1 MPRINK
7 AANTLIIVFNPY
19 YSKTNSYMGNSLLV
33 TGKHRVENQDQ
44 YHDNCEQWVTAIWAG
59 NIIWQVV
66 RCEGVLIF
74 HWLPILEMAG
84 VPNSIA
90 RYLILERFRK
100 PGSNSSYWTAFGR
113 LRLYATLKLIPF
125 VWPLCRQDRNVAFLH
140 DV

>member
-1 MPRINK
+1 MRK
-7 AANTLIIVFNPY
+7 
-19 YSKTNSYMGNSLLV
+19 SLLV

-90 RYLILERFRK
+90 RYLIPERFRN
-100 PGSNSSYWTAFGR
+100 PGSMSSYWTAPGR
-113 LRLYATLKLIPF
+113 VQRKAVLQFP
-125 VWPLCRQDRNVAFLH
+125 PDG
-140 DV
+140 